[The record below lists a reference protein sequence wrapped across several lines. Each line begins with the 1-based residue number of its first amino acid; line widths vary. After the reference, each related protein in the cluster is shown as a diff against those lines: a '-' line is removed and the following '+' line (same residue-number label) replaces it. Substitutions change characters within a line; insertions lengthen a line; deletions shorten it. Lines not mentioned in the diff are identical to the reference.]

1 MIFARGGW
9 LFLSSASDY
18 FSLPLSVRFVKFC
31 RETKLIGA
39 VGQDTELQSMLVG
52 SSHSSP
58 GPGPGISPR
67 HLTPPRIALEGRFIA
82 LIIVHLLLLLLLLL
96 LIIAE

>member
-9 LFLSSASDY
+9 LFLSSPSDY

-52 SSHSSP
+52 SSPTHP
-58 GPGPGISPR
+58 
-67 HLTPPRIALEGRFIA
+67 LVLV
-82 LIIVHLLLLLLLLL
+82 LVLVLVYLLD
-96 LIIAE
+96 I